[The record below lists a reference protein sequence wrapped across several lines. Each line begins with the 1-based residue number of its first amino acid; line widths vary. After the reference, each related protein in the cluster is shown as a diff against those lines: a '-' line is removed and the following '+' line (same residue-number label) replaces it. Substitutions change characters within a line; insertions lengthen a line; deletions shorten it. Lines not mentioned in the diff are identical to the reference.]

1 MWDICGWHSSNWI
14 QCPEIVGYFIGP
26 SRCNRRWS
34 FLPSLNCCKNC
45 RNNSGSRDGTASAGR
60 KRHAVATWTGIL
72 VVRICRIFFSVGL
85 QVLMFWFCQGV
96 PRALSLL
103 PRSLLLEFFLLQDFS
118 RQWCA
123 KRQSGQEKQKW
134 MQQKGFSNVRMVYT
148 LTSWNWTEWCE

>member
-103 PRSLLLEFFLLQDFS
+103 PRSLPSGVFSSTGFFS
-118 RQWCA
+118 AMVC
-123 KRQSGQEKQKW
+123 KTPKW
-134 MQQKGFSNVRMVYT
+134 PRKAEMNATKGVFK
-148 LTSWNWTEWCE
+148 C